1 MGGHLGLIISSVSL
15 AIMKSM
21 VIKNSLLS
29 LSPLEEESNQTAEN
43 HKNFMYA
50 TLEYYGIRKQLFKFF
65 TADNCS
71 TMQKLARITRP
82 MIGCKSHILALAIK
96 DYYEFHRYRMNLVF

>member
-1 MGGHLGLIISSVSL
+1 MAIKIKDDLKSVDMVNFVIDGWTSGSHHIIGLFGYYEIDGD
-15 AIMKSM
+15 K
-21 VIKNSLLS
+21 KFPLLL

-43 HKNFMYA
+43 HKTFMYA

-82 MIGCKSHILALAIK
+82 IIGCKSK
-96 DYYEFHRYRMNLVF
+96 